1 MLRPS
6 DGGDEALKLSHHP
19 TPSGWARMLR
29 ETPVDSGSAVCH
41 RAIPPRGGRPGYMRG
56 HTYGFDLF
64 EGGRFRVDLTE
75 YATAGGVFLN
85 RANFIRHFLPKGGVG
100 MG

>member
-1 MLRPS
+1 
-6 DGGDEALKLSHHP
+6 
-19 TPSGWARMLR
+19 
-29 ETPVDSGSAVCH
+29 
-41 RAIPPRGGRPGYMRG
+41 MRG

-85 RANFIRHFLPKGGVG
+85 RANFIRHFLPKGGVA